1 MEALSIIL
9 EIYQS
14 NWRFINQI
22 QGFINQTR
30 LTA

>member
-1 MEALSIIL
+1 MRGLSIIL
-9 EIYQS
+9 GIYQS
-14 NWRFINQI
+14 NWKFINQT